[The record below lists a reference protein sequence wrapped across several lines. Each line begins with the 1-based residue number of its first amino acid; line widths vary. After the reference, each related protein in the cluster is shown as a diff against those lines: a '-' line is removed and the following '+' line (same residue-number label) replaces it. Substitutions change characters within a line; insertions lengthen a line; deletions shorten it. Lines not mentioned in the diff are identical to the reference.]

1 MGAHSLVRR
10 HGVTIFGS
18 RAHGWTSSGP
28 PFLYAWTVL
37 CLGLI
42 VAKLALFLALPWVLV
57 LVPIWLPTLA
67 CVCLLVGAMYL
78 DSLHK

>member
-1 MGAHSLVRR
+1 
-10 HGVTIFGS
+10 
-18 RAHGWTSSGP
+18 
-28 PFLYAWTVL
+28 
-37 CLGLI
+37 